1 MMHVSRYE
9 LILCDYISMSLQ
21 FLTDFLAYLKVW
33 EKSVKERE
41 GFSDAQK
48 RMMTLPRETQDG
60 IHITG
65 KKLIHIIL
73 CTP

>member
-1 MMHVSRYE
+1 
-9 LILCDYISMSLQ
+9 
-21 FLTDFLAYLKVW
+21 
-33 EKSVKERE
+33 VKERE

-48 RMMTLPRETQDG
+48 RMMMLPRETQDG

-65 KKLIHIIL
+65 KKLIHILL